1 MYSLTQSLTQ
11 SRTHSHHDDHD
22 DHDET
27 DVLSFLWLDGR
38 ISIYIQAGMT

>member
-1 MYSLTQSLTQ
+1 MYSLTQSL
-11 SRTHSHHDDHD
+11 THSHHDDHD

-38 ISIYIQAGMT
+38 I